1 MKKIQLNKV
10 KVNEV
15 YQFEVLEG
23 GGAGSGSQSFYTKVG
38 KVKEINAE
46 FIRVFNGVGKQSDKI
61 RNRNI
66 VRIYSV

>member
-10 KVNEV
+10 KVNEI

-23 GGAGSGSQSFYTKVG
+23 GGAGSGSQIHYTKVG

-46 FIRVFNGVGKQSDKI
+46 FVRVFNGVGKQSDKI
-61 RNRNI
+61 SNRHI
-66 VRIYSV
+66 VRVYSV